1 MSGYMYS
8 DRQLRE
14 WPDASQAA
22 HYWEKANNAE
32 QNAAYWKTRALSAER
47 RMQEHHCEGDK

>member
-1 MSGYMYS
+1 MSYTYS

-22 HYWEKANNAE
+22 HYWEKANHAE
-32 QNAAYWKTRALSAER
+32 QNATYWKARAESAER
-47 RMQEHHCEGDK
+47 RMLEHRCEGDK

>member
-1 MSGYMYS
+1 MSGYNYS

-32 QNAAYWKTRALSAER
+32 QNADYWKHRAESAEQ
-47 RMQEHHCEGDK
+47 RMLEHHCEGDK

>member
-1 MSGYMYS
+1 MSGYVYS

-22 HYWEKANNAE
+22 IYYEQA
-32 QNAAYWKTRALSAER
+32 QNAIYNADYWKHRALSAER
-47 RMQEHHCEGDK
+47 RMTEHECEEQ